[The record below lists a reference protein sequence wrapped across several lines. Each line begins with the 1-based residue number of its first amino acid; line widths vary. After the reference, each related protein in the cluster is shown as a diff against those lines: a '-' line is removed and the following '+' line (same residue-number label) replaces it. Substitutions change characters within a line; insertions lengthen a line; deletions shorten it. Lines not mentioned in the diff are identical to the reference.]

1 MKRIHIFVVLSA
13 LFLLSGCYPTI
24 KGKVVDGATGKPIE
38 GALVVVQWTKERI
51 FPEPVRTLY
60 KIVETQTDKEGNFTI
75 SGVNDPFVKPPE
87 MIIYKDGYVPWS
99 NVSIFPSTNIVK
111 DYEWKNNITYTLS
124 EFDNKYTIEQLK
136 YFMNASIMIDA
147 LDKVP
152 KYDRM
157 RSKINDTYYNN

>member
-1 MKRIHIFVVLSA
+1 MKQIHIFIVLSA

-60 KIVETQTDKEGNFTI
+60 KIIETQTDKEGNFTI

-87 MIIYKDGYVPWS
+87 MIIYKDGYVPWR
-99 NVSIFPSTNIVK
+99 NDAIFPSLNIVK
-111 DYEWKNNITYTLS
+111 KHEWNNNITYKLANFS
-124 EFDNKYTIEQLK
+124 NKYTYEELSAFFGLGILLDTRESVPIYQNTSWELQRK
-136 YFMNASIMIDA
+136 AS
-147 LDKVP
+147 L
-152 KYDRM
+152 
-157 RSKINDTYYNN
+157 